1 MRVLGGCD
9 ARGGESKYLAVSNWH
24 PGQLTPVIDMMQVL
38 AQVNLQRTFMQRIQQ
53 NLVIHSRRIKHRKNS
68 FWLLMLTT
76 AVVFGCTGGPG
87 HAEEAFMPVV
97 DTHIHLYDLA
107 RLPGLP
113 WPEKDDKVLY
123 RSVLADEYNKVIVK
137 NKLAGVIVVE
147 ASPRVSDNDWVLYH
161 TQEFKGQFLG
171 LIGALEFDKETFK
184 DDLKRLCQNER
195 FLGLRIGT
203 QYLDQ
208 PANKDY
214 MKDPVVLANIQR
226 LSDAGK
232 ALDVL
237 LLKLEMDDV
246 LYIAKNYPKLKVVIN
261 NIDKVISEGKGQGA
275 QPQDKIKAAASYSNV
290 YCKVTSLI
298 HQCTVKP
305 AAKDVTYF
313 KMELERVLE
322 LFGED
327 RLIYGSNWPCIIK
340 DGEFSDHFKEIN
352 DYFAPRGRL
361 FLEKLYYRN
370 AEKVYGFR
378 VK

>member
-1 MRVLGGCD
+1 
-9 ARGGESKYLAVSNWH
+9 
-24 PGQLTPVIDMMQVL
+24 
-38 AQVNLQRTFMQRIQQ
+38 MQRIQQ
-53 NLVIHSRRIKHRKNS
+53 KLAGHFCRLEHRKRS
-68 FWLLMLTT
+68 LWLSLLAT
-76 AVVFGCTGGPG
+76 AVVFGCSCGPG
-87 HAEEAFMPVV
+87 HAEDAVIPVV

-123 RSVLADEYNKVIVK
+123 RSVLAEEYNKVIVK

-161 TQEFKGQFLG
+161 TQAFKGQFLG
-171 LIGALEFDKETFK
+171 LIGALEFDQETFK
-184 DDLKRLCQNER
+184 DDLDRLCQNER

-208 PANKDY
+208 PANKNY
-214 MKDPVVLANIQR
+214 MRDPVVLANIQR

-232 ALDVL
+232 ALDLL

-246 LYIAKNYPKLKVVIN
+246 LYIARNYPKLKVVIN
-261 NIDKVISEGKGQGA
+261 NIDKVITEGKDRGA
-275 QPQDKIKAAASYSNV
+275 QPQDKIKEAASYANV

-298 HQCTVKP
+298 HQCTVMP
-305 AAKDVTYF
+305 AARDLPYF
-313 KMELERVLE
+313 KTELERVLQ

-352 DYFAPRGRL
+352 DYFAPRGRI
-361 FLEKLYYRN
+361 FLEKLYYKN